1 MQDQVEQFLE
11 HLSSKK
17 KSSTHTTLAYRN
29 DLSQLVEFVQL
40 LTGPNRQSVKTWK
53 QLTTAHV
60 QAYVA
65 FIKAQDYATSTVA
78 RKLAAVRS
86 LFEWLAAQGMVSPG
100 LMKLLTAPKV
110 KRSTPSTL
118 STEEVERLLKAPAE
132 QQGISSLRDRAMFEL
147 LYATGMRV
155 SELVNLNSTDMDLKQ
170 QCIHIDQ
177 GGARSRLA
185 QLNSRIVEILRT
197 YLNESR
203 PYLLLDS
210 EEPSLFVNQRGQRLT
225 RQGLWLIIKQ
235 YVKQVGIN
243 KTVTPHVLRHSFI
256 ANQLEK
262 GAQPRDIR
270 QAIGNSSP
278 ISAQAY
284 KTHQSVHQLIIDG
297 KVMEREA

>member
-1 MQDQVEQFLE
+1 MQEQVEQFLE

-40 LTGPNRQSVKTWK
+40 LTGSNRQSVKTWK
-53 QLTTAHV
+53 QITPAHV

-86 LFEWLAAQGMVSPG
+86 LFEWMVGQGALSPS
-100 LMKLLTAPKV
+100 LVKLLAAPKV
-110 KRSTPSTL
+110 KRSAPSTL
-118 STEEVERLLKAPAE
+118 SQEEIERLLKAPAE
-132 QQGISSLRDRAMFEL
+132 HQSLSGLRDRAMFEL

-155 SELVNLNSTDMDLKQ
+155 SELVGLNVNDIELAKQ
-170 QCIHIDQ
+170 SLLIDR
-177 GGARSRLA
+177 GGTRSRCT
-185 QLNSRIVEILRT
+185 QLNPTITEILRA
-197 YLNESR
+197 YLTEAR
-203 PYLLLDS
+203 PYLLLDAQ
-210 EEPSLFVNQRGQRLT
+210 EPSLFVNQRGQRLT
-225 RQGLWLIIKQ
+225 RQGLWLLIKQ
-235 YVKQVGIN
+235 YVQQAGIK

-262 GAQPRDIR
+262 GTQPRDIR

-278 ISAQAY
+278 ISTQAY
-284 KTHQSVHQLIIDG
+284 KTHQGGHQLIIDG
-297 KVMEREA
+297 KVMERET